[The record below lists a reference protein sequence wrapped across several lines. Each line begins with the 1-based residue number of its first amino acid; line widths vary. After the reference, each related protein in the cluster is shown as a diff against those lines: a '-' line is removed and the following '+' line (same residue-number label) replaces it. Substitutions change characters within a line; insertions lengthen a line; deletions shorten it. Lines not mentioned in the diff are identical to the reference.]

1 MTIPDPTD
9 EIRAIRQALAA
20 KFDNDLH
27 RIAEDIRR
35 QQRESGRTYI
45 TLPRRIPR
53 TNSTTNQVMHPSG
66 EVGTGPADH
75 VIDMFCRL

>member
-1 MTIPDPTD
+1 MIPDPTD

-45 TLPRRIPR
+45 TLPRRAPQR
-53 TNSTTNQVMHPSG
+53 DSTTTQEIHANISPSVLENG
-66 EVGTGPADH
+66 ETSPVAG
-75 VIDMFCRL
+75 